1 MRILVLP
8 SFYPTE
14 MDYPRGSF
22 FEEQTILL
30 RKNGVDAVVL
40 HQESRSIVGITLKK
54 LLKFHFQSTYF
65 ERNGVPV
72 YRKCFW
78 NLIPTKFLLGNKIW
92 IWSCFN
98 HLKDYIKKYG
108 KPDLIHAHC
117 IFNGG
122 IVAQIAKEKFDIPFI
137 ITEHTTMYGKKVLS
151 NYEKS
156 TAFKVFDSAKSV
168 IVVSNP
174 FKKLLSESIG
184 FNINRINVIPNFI
197 DTDFFNSEISGEIQ
211 LQKDWKYIFACSY
224 HIQDK
229 RIDRLIEAFYLIK
242 NDFQDIH
249 LVIGGEGEKTNY
261 LKDLVIKL
269 GLEKS
274 IHFVG
279 FLLKDK
285 VRDYMAKSIVFC
297 LPSDVETFG
306 VVLIEA
312 LSLGIPIISTKCG
325 GPEDIING
333 EVGILAEKSTDSIKN
348 ALLFILNNRKNYD
361 KEKLRRYV
369 LNNFS
374 GNVVTKKYIDLYT
387 NCCTV

>member
-14 MDYPRGSF
+14 LDYPRGSF

-30 RKNGVDAVVL
+30 RNNGVDAVVL
-40 HQESRSIVGITLKK
+40 HQESRSIVGISFKK
-54 LLKFHFQSTYF
+54 LSKFHFQSSYF

-78 NLIPTKFLLGNKIW
+78 NIIPTKFWLGNKIW

-122 IVAQIAKEKFDIPFI
+122 IVAQLANKYFGIPFI
-137 ITEHTTMYGKKVLS
+137 ITEHSTMYGKKGLS
-151 NYEKS
+151 KYQKS
-156 TAFKVFDSAKSV
+156 AAFKVLDNAKSA
-168 IVVSNP
+168 IVVSSP
-174 FKKLLSESIG
+174 FRNLLSESIE
-184 FNINRINVIPNFI
+184 FDKNRIKIIPNFI
-197 DTDFFNSEISGEIQ
+197 DTNFFNPEISSEIQ
-211 LQKDWKYIFACSY
+211 LNENLKFIFACSY

-229 RIDRLIEAFYLIK
+229 RIDRLIEAYNLIK
-242 NDFQDIH
+242 NDFQDID
-249 LVIGGEGEKTNY
+249 LVIGGEGEKTNE
-261 LKDLVIKL
+261 LKGLVNKL
-269 GLEKS
+269 GLEKNV
-274 IHFVG
+274 HFVG
-279 FLLKDK
+279 FLMKEK
-285 VRDYMAKSIVFC
+285 VRDYMSKSILFC

-325 GPEDIING
+325 GPEDIIND
-333 EVGILAEKSTDSIKN
+333 EVGILADKSTDSIKN
-348 ALLFILNNRKNYD
+348 ALINMLKNQKKYD
-361 KEKLRRYV
+361 KGKLRSYV

-374 GNVVTKKYIDLYT
+374 GSVVTKKYIELYNIDYT
-387 NCCTV
+387 N

>member
-14 MDYPRGSF
+14 LDYPRGSF

-30 RKNGVDAVVL
+30 RNNGVNAVVL
-40 HQESRSIVGITLKK
+40 HQESRSIVGITFNK

-122 IVAQIAKEKFDIPFI
+122 IVAQLAKEKFDIPYI

-156 TAFKVFDSAKSV
+156 TAFKVFDCAKSV
-168 IVVSNP
+168 IVVSSP

-211 LQKDWKYIFACSY
+211 LQKDLKYIFACSY

-229 RIDRLIEAFYLIK
+229 RIDRLIEAYNLIK
-242 NDFQDIH
+242 NEFQDIH
-249 LVIGGEGEKTNY
+249 LVIGGEGEKTNE
-261 LKDLVIKL
+261 LKGYVNKL

-274 IHFVG
+274 VHFVG
-279 FLLKDK
+279 FLFKDK

-312 LSLGIPIISTKCG
+312 LSLGIPVISTNCG
-325 GPEDIING
+325 GPEDIINN
-333 EVGILAEKSTDSIKN
+333 EVGILADKSTDSIKN
-348 ALLFILNNRKNYD
+348 ALITVLKNQDNYD
-361 KEKLRRYV
+361 KKKLRNYV

-374 GNVVTKKYIDLYT
+374 GSVVTKNYIKLY
-387 NCCTV
+387 NSFF